1 MRREME
7 MDESLDNKEA
17 ASCTTRSA
25 GTAGGGLLSKGK
37 QTKQLLHETITDIT
51 HYEIVQETSSGG
63 E

>member
-1 MRREME
+1 M
-7 MDESLDNKEA
+7 SLDNKEA

-37 QTKQLLHETITDIT
+37 ETKQLLHETITDIT